1 MQVCAVFFRIECTD
15 GRTATKQRGGKSL
28 AGDVGKLFECPA
40 RREAREG
47 AEIVSSVSG
56 VRAGAR
62 RSLSLGA
69 RGRGASPS
77 ARARAAAVPRVV
89 GARVPRRHQRGAPGG
104 RPGVLRD
111 AAPPGAWGRRAR
123 GGGARRRRGRGGR
136 RQEGPR
142 QLQPRAVRLHVT
154 ATQNRARPPS
164 GILRVWEVSASSVP
178 TIGAGGSPLTRGP
191 VAAEELSSPP
201 RDSERMARHRGGG
214 TSQLPNCWCPRLEQ
228 H

>member
-1 MQVCAVFFRIECTD
+1 MSESCLNA
-15 GRTATKQRGGKSL
+15 QRGGRRGRERDSKALSRVC
-28 AGDVGKLFECPA
+28 APVRGARSPWAHEGGARCA
-40 RREAREG
+40 RR
-47 AEIVSSVSG
+47 
-56 VRAGAR
+56 
-62 RSLSLGA
+62 
-69 RGRGASPS
+69 P
-77 ARARAAAVPRVV
+77 P
-89 GARVPRRHQRGAPGG
+89 GAPCAH
-104 RPGVLRD
+104 
-111 AAPPGAWGRRAR
+111 AAPPRSSAGRRAR
-123 GGGARRRRGRGGR
+123 GAGRGRRRGRGG

-142 QLQPRAVRLHVT
+142 QLQPRAAVRLHVT